1 MESVEAVATGQ
12 DKLLN
17 TIMQAIKQMPNVG
30 DLNEH
35 TVRSVLNQRMFAEY
49 NPLRVARTNAD
60 MSQKVLAD
68 EAGISHVT
76 IGQYESGKS
85 VPRVSA
91 IIDIAQALGM
101 DEGKLASDYA
111 IWLCHDQTANY
122 AAYIEGHVS
131 FKEE

>member
-17 TIMQAIKQMPNVG
+17 TVMQAIKQMPNLG

-35 TVRSVLNQRMFAEY
+35 TVRNMINQRMFSEY
-49 NPLRVARTNAD
+49 NPIRVARTQAD
-60 MSQKVLAD
+60 MSQKLLSD
-68 EAGISHVT
+68 GAGISHVT

-85 VPRVSA
+85 VPRISA
-91 IIDIAQALGM
+91 IIDIAQALGI
-101 DEGKLASDYA
+101 DEGKLAHDYA
-111 IWLCHDQTANY
+111 IWLCHDQTGNY
-122 AAYIEGHVS
+122 SAYIEDTVS